1 MGNKADEQACLDF
14 AVKACLEQHGISK
27 RIGLLLSG
35 EDIQRDNDERPD
47 FMRISPPSGDHGSV
61 VLGIEHFRID
71 HFSRELTNN
80 RVGSY
85 GIGYEKNLK
94 RSVDT
99 WQPQISSDK
108 EIPAGALKSIGEL
121 VAQLLS
127 QQIQATYNSFISA
140 FSYSLNK
147 HIDSIDYYHSQLER
161 YAGNHEK
168 KLAFLIEIHSDF
180 RKLFFHDEKGTHYG
194 EKTIPLFD
202 ELVTI
207 MEKID
212 PRKVHYLILCF
223 GDTVYNDSTKVIA
236 IPTRNLRGHLA
247 KRNIPIYHYAGH
259 DICLSGFQTPR
270 LDFKATAEYERQGDN
285 IDFHITVASR
295 DIQDEKKLEMVVD
308 MYRYIKKIER
318 KKLNYATTDLVEMF
332 YEVFDEYF
340 SKLNGLST
348 EKIIQLIP
356 LVATANKDKND
367 LKFLEFEKK
376 WGIGDNN
383 DKTRTTD
390 K

>member
-1 MGNKADEQACLDF
+1 MGNKADEQACLEY
-14 AVKACLEQHGISK
+14 AVKACLAQHGISK

-35 EDIQRDNDERPD
+35 EDIQRDNNERPD
-47 FMRISPPSGDHGSV
+47 FMRISAPSGNHGSV
-61 VLGIEHFRID
+61 ILGIEHFRVD

-94 RSVDT
+94 KSVDT

-108 EIPAGALKSIGEL
+108 EIPAGALKSIGEI

-127 QQIQATYNSFISA
+127 QQIQATYNSFIGA

-147 HIDSIDYYHSQLER
+147 HIESVDFYHSQLEK
-161 YAGNHEK
+161 YAGSHEK

-180 RKLFFHDEKGTHYG
+180 HKLFFHDKKGTHYG

-212 PRKVHYLILCF
+212 PGKVHFLILCF
-223 GDTVYNDSTKVIA
+223 GNTVYDDSTKVIA
-236 IPTRNLRGHLA
+236 IPTKNLRRQLA

-270 LDFKATAEYERQGDN
+270 LDFKATSDYERQGDN

-295 DIQDEKKLEMVVD
+295 DIKDEKKLEMVVD

-318 KKLNYATTDLVEMF
+318 KKLNYATTDLVELF

-348 EKIIQLIP
+348 EDIIQLIP

-383 DKTRTTD
+383 DETGTTD
-390 K
+390 

>member
-14 AVKACLEQHGISK
+14 AVKACLAQHGISK

-47 FMRISPPSGDHGSV
+47 FMRLSTSSGDHGSV
-61 VLGIEHFRID
+61 VLGIEHFRVD

-147 HIDSIDYYHSQLER
+147 HIESIDFYHSQLER
-161 YAGNHEK
+161 YAGNYEK

-180 RKLFFHDEKGTHYG
+180 HKLFFHDKNGTHYG

-236 IPTRNLRGHLA
+236 VPTKNLRGHLA

-270 LDFKATAEYERQGDN
+270 LDFKATSDYERQGDRCHRRN
-285 IDFHITVASR
+285 GRRTCKRDRRTCRLPRYRSSHQRGLRRFLQRTFGAAFDAQLLRKRCFSGKHRQWIRRRLSR
-295 DIQDEKKLEMVVD
+295 QH
-308 MYRYIKKIER
+308 
-318 KKLNYATTDLVEMF
+318 
-332 YEVFDEYF
+332 
-340 SKLNGLST
+340 
-348 EKIIQLIP
+348 
-356 LVATANKDKND
+356 DKSH
-367 LKFLEFEKK
+367 
-376 WGIGDNN
+376 GC
-383 DKTRTTD
+383 
-390 K
+390 

>member
-14 AVKACLEQHGISK
+14 AVKACLAQHGISK

-47 FMRISPPSGDHGSV
+47 FMRISSPSGDHDSV
-61 VLGIEHFRID
+61 VLGIEHFRVD

-147 HIDSIDYYHSQLER
+147 HTESIDFYHSQLER
-161 YAGNHEK
+161 YAGNYEK

-180 RKLFFHDEKGTHYG
+180 HKLFFHDKNGTHYG

-202 ELVTI
+202 E
-207 MEKID
+207 
-212 PRKVHYLILCF
+212 
-223 GDTVYNDSTKVIA
+223 
-236 IPTRNLRGHLA
+236 
-247 KRNIPIYHYAGH
+247 
-259 DICLSGFQTPR
+259 
-270 LDFKATAEYERQGDN
+270 
-285 IDFHITVASR
+285 
-295 DIQDEKKLEMVVD
+295 
-308 MYRYIKKIER
+308 
-318 KKLNYATTDLVEMF
+318 
-332 YEVFDEYF
+332 
-340 SKLNGLST
+340 
-348 EKIIQLIP
+348 
-356 LVATANKDKND
+356 
-367 LKFLEFEKK
+367 
-376 WGIGDNN
+376 
-383 DKTRTTD
+383 
-390 K
+390 

>member
-1 MGNKADEQACLDF
+1 MGNKADEQACLDY
-14 AVKACLEQHGISK
+14 AVKECLAQHGISK

-35 EDIQRDNDERPD
+35 EDIQRDKNERPD
-47 FMRISPPSGDHGSV
+47 FMRISAPNGNHGSV
-61 VLGIEHFRID
+61 ILGIEHFRVD

-147 HIDSIDYYHSQLER
+147 HIESVDFYHSQLEK

-180 RKLFFHDEKGTHYG
+180 HKLFFHDKKGTHYG

-212 PRKVHYLILCF
+212 PGKVHYLILCF
-223 GDTVYNDSTKVIA
+223 GNTVYDDSTKVIA
-236 IPTRNLRGHLA
+236 IPTKNLRGQLA

-270 LDFKATAEYERQGDN
+270 LDFKATSDYERQGDN
-285 IDFHITVASR
+285 IDFHITIASR
-295 DIQDEKKLEMVVD
+295 DIKDEKKLEMVVD

-348 EKIIQLIP
+348 EDIIQLIP
-356 LVATANKDKND
+356 LVVTANKDKND

-376 WGIGDNN
+376 WGIGDN
-383 DKTRTTD
+383 DDETGTTD
-390 K
+390 

>member
-1 MGNKADEQACLDF
+1 MGNKADEQACLDY
-14 AVKACLEQHGISK
+14 AAKACLAQHGISK
-27 RIGLLLSG
+27 RIGMLLSG
-35 EDIQRDNDERPD
+35 EDIQRDSNERPD
-47 FMRISPPSGDHGSV
+47 FMRISTPSGDHGSV
-61 VLGIEHFRID
+61 ILGIEHFRVD

-94 RSVDT
+94 KSVDT

-108 EIPAGALKSIGEL
+108 EIPSGALKSIGEL

-147 HIDSIDYYHSQLER
+147 HIESVDFYHSQLER

-180 RKLFFHDEKGTHYG
+180 HKLFFHDKKGTHYG

-212 PRKVHYLILCF
+212 PGKVHYIILCF
-223 GDTVYNDSTKVIA
+223 GNTVYNDSTKVIA
-236 IPTRNLRGHLA
+236 IPTKNLRGQLS

-270 LDFKATAEYERQGDN
+270 LDFKATPDYERQGDN
-285 IDFHITVASR
+285 INFYITVASR
-295 DIQDEKKLEMVVD
+295 DIKDEKKLEMVVD

-348 EKIIQLIP
+348 EDIIKLIP
-356 LVATANKDKND
+356 LVATVNKDKND

-383 DKTRTTD
+383 DKTGTTD
-390 K
+390 

>member
-1 MGNKADEQACLDF
+1 MGNKSDEQACLDF
-14 AVKACLEQHGISK
+14 AVKACLGQHGISK

-47 FMRISPPSGDHGSV
+47 FMRISTTSGNHGSI
-61 VLGIEHFRID
+61 VLGIEHFRVD

-94 RSVDT
+94 KSIDT

-147 HIDSIDYYHSQLER
+147 HIDSIDFYHSQLER
-161 YAGNHEK
+161 YAGNYEK

-180 RKLFFHDEKGTHYG
+180 HKLFFHDKRGTHYG

-223 GDTVYNDSTKVIA
+223 GDTVYNDSTEVIA
-236 IPTRNLRGHLA
+236 VPTKNLRGHLT
-247 KRNIPIYHYAGH
+247 KRNIPIYQYAGH
-259 DICLSGFQTPR
+259 DIFLSGFQTPR
-270 LDFKATAEYERQGDN
+270 LDFKATSDYECQGDN
-285 IDFHITVASR
+285 IDFCVTVVSR
-295 DIQDEKKLEMVVD
+295 DIKDEKKLEMVVD
-308 MYRYIKKIER
+308 MYRYIKKIEQ

-348 EKIIQLIP
+348 ENIIQLIP

-367 LKFLEFEKK
+367 MKFLEFEKK

-383 DKTRTTD
+383 DET
-390 K
+390 